1 MYLRELIELLIDELE
16 LNGNHKVYI
25 KYDTEYENDIDG
37 VDTIKYGTSPTAE
50 VKYYITNNK

>member
-25 KYDTEYENDIDG
+25 KYNTEYGNNIDG
-37 VDTIKYGTSPTAE
+37 VNTIKYGTSPTAE